1 MFCFN
6 LFRIYVAIAKNGG
19 EKNFFYKT
27 ANKMKHCRHAARQ
40 LFEDSVNIT
49 AESKVNFISADLH
62 SSERVNQI
70 IKHYLIC

>member
-6 LFRIYVAIAKNGG
+6 LYRIHVAIAKNGG

-27 ANKMKHCRHAARQ
+27 ANKMKHCRHSARQ

-49 AESKVNFISADLH
+49 GIKGKFYIS
-62 SSERVNQI
+62 
-70 IKHYLIC
+70 